1 MSHNIIE
8 ERGTSR
14 PLPLRDA
21 WGHRRSSGWWGE
33 PGPQEDSTRVAGEA
47 TVGNVASGLT
57 RPPPRRLAT

>member
-47 TVGNVASGLT
+47 AVGT
-57 RPPPRRLAT
+57 WPPA

>member
-1 MSHNIIE
+1 MSFNVIE

-33 PGPQEDSTRVAGEA
+33 AGPQDDSPRYPGEG
-47 TVGNVASGLT
+47 TVGT
-57 RPPPRRLAT
+57 RRPA